1 MVFRLSPSRTR
12 SAQTHSATTIVCNNR
27 TILFPPK
34 ADLFGAIHWCWILLI
49 ELTVWPILLTL
60 KISVKSGC
68 GADSATASLL
78 HPAHAERPMWNP
90 YRYVIAE
97 KQVGSFFLSTF
108 LCGQRKWTSI
118 SYDWHVYLSF
128 IYFYKEHIIKIYLGY
143 ICR

>member
-60 KISVKSGC
+60 KISVKSGVWATDVKSLQICDC
-68 GADSATASLL
+68 GETGREFLLGCSRLTASAKAWFCLY
-78 HPAHAERPMWNP
+78 ASARNP
-90 YRYVIAE
+90 LSVNF
-97 KQVGSFFLSTF
+97 SFIYP
-108 LCGQRKWTSI
+108 CGQRKWTSI
-118 SYDWHVYLSF
+118 SFVLCVNL
-128 IYFYKEHIIKIYLGY
+128 FYKFL
-143 ICR
+143 